1 MAMEGTGSSGS
12 LAGPEC
18 TPVTQLLQRWGQG
31 DQEALNRL
39 LPIVHEDLR
48 QLARRRMRSLPP
60 GSTLQATALVNEV
73 YLRLVDANNV
83 NWQDRAHFFAIAAK
97 LMRQVA
103 ADSARARSRTKRG
116 GGLFPIAL
124 EDIDAASPLP
134 DINLIALDEALD
146 RLAILDARKARVVEM
161 RFFGGLQNG
170 EIAEVLA
177 VSVDTVK
184 RDWNF
189 AKLWLAREVKGQAEA

>member
-1 MAMEGTGSSGS
+1 MAVEGTESSGWT
-12 LAGPEC
+12 ADPERI
-18 TPVTQLLQRWGQG
+18 PVTQLLQKWGQG
-31 DQEALNRL
+31 DREAFDRL

-73 YLRLVDANNV
+73 YLRLVDASSV

-103 ADSARARSRTKRG
+103 ADNARARNRTKRG
-116 GGLFPIAL
+116 GGLYPIAL
-124 EDIDAASPLP
+124 DDVDAASPLP
-134 DINLIALDEALD
+134 DMNLIALDEALD
-146 RLAILDARKARVVEM
+146 RLAVLDARKARVVEM

-170 EIAEVLA
+170 EIAEVLQ

-184 RDWNF
+184 RDWSF
-189 AKLWLAREVKGQAEA
+189 AKLWLAREVKGQAEE